1 MLFPLRSF
9 RVQLLAA
16 TAATAVLGLLGAN
29 VLIATLQTRDT
40 HASDR
45 RKARVAA
52 RALAATLA
60 QGAPLSRV
68 AFVQSVLPDDQI
80 IVTRRGRTVFSGPPL
95 KSKELEAVSRA
106 SFPGGSVVIRR
117 HSSSTDARPGVI
129 TGILALVVILV
140 LGAAAAL
147 STFLS
152 RGMRKPIAQ
161 AIDVA
166 QRVAGG
172 DYSARL
178 GSVGLEEFTHFAR
191 AFDSMAQRLE
201 QSEIDQRRFLADVA
215 HELATPVNALVGFA
229 TALADGTA
237 ATEDD
242 RAEAALMI
250 AHESAR
256 LQSLLR
262 DLRDLTRIDLFES
275 VHPEPVRLDR
285 FCAEMAMRVR
295 PLADDAKLE
304 LELELEPVE
313 AVADPRVL
321 ESVVRN
327 LLSNAIRYTPAHGS
341 VTVWTARRGAFAA
354 LGVRDTGIGISPEHQ
369 SRIFDRLYRADEARS
384 RTSGGSGL
392 GLAIAQRATVAL
404 DGHLEVSSEPGRG
417 SEFRVLLPRPA
428 PHGVL
433 RRH

>member
-1 MLFPLRSF
+1 MLVRLRSF
-9 RVQLLAA
+9 RIQLLAA

-45 RKARVAA
+45 RKARIAVRQISA
-52 RALAATLA
+52 ALAA
-60 QGAPLSRV
+60 GEPLSRV
-68 AFVQSVLPDDQI
+68 RFAQSVLPDDQI
-80 IVTRRGRTVFSGPPL
+80 VVTRGGHVVFSGPPL
-95 KSKELEAVSRA
+95 KSKEDLEAVSRA
-106 SFPGGSVVIRR
+106 SFPGGSVLIRR
-117 HSSSTDARPGVI
+117 HSSSSDTHPGVI

-152 RGMRKPIAQ
+152 RRMRRPIDQ
-161 AIDVA
+161 AITQA

-178 GSVGLEEFTHFAR
+178 GAVGLEEFTHFAR
-191 AFDSMAQRLE
+191 AFDSMAERLE
-201 QSEIDQRRFLADVA
+201 ASELEQRRFLADVA
-215 HELATPVNALVGFA
+215 HELATPVNVLVGFA

-237 ATEDD
+237 ESEDD
-242 RAEAALMI
+242 RAEAAVMI
-250 AHESAR
+250 AQESAR
-256 LQSLLR
+256 LRNLLR

-275 VHPEPVRLDR
+275 VHPEALRLDR
-285 FCAEMAMRVR
+285 FCAEMATRVR
-295 PLADDAKLE
+295 PLADDAGLE
-304 LELELEPVE
+304 VALELEPVE

-327 LLSNAIRYTPAHGS
+327 LLSNAIQYTPSGGR
-341 VTVWTARRGAFAA
+341 VTVWTARRGPFAA
-354 LGVRDTGIGISPEHQ
+354 LGVRDTGIGIPSEHQ
-369 SRIFDRLYRADEARS
+369 TRIFDRLYRADEARS

-404 DGHLEVSSEPGRG
+404 DGRLEVSSEPGEG
-417 SEFRVLLPRPA
+417 SEFRVLLPLPQA
-428 PHGVL
+428 A
-433 RRH
+433 RRRR